1 LKITVLPHFIMR
13 SYLMKAARIYGPH
26 DIRLTD
32 VPTPEPGRGELV
44 CRVVRAGICGTD
56 HAIYTGEFSF
66 VKKGLVPFPM
76 TPGHEWSGVIEKI
89 GEGVEN
95 FCLGDRVVGDTSVA
109 CGVCYE
115 CLMGRY
121 DHCEKSRAVG
131 TILCWDGAYAEYILM
146 PARHVFHLPDTISFD
161 NAAMVEPAATALY
174 AVTLAEVKVGDT
186 VLILGSGPIGISAAK
201 LAKLCGASRVVIVGR
216 KEFKLR
222 KALDLGIDA
231 SINTAETP
239 FEEGVR
245 NAFGEWGV
253 EHVVEA
259 SGSLDLFTRTL
270 NVVKQ
275 SAVISLVAFY
285 EKMMNGFDIDRFVFG
300 DIKLRGVAGSLGM
313 YRPVLRLMASG
324 MLDLTSLIT
333 ARYGLAEVPGVM
345 ESMPERNAKRIKE
358 MIEFPE

>member
-1 LKITVLPHFIMR
+1 MTR
-13 SYLMKAARIYGPH
+13 STLMKAARIYGAH

-32 VPTPEPGRGELV
+32 VPTPEPGRGELL

-66 VKKGLVPFPM
+66 VKSGMVPFPM
-76 TPGHEWSGVIEKI
+76 TPGHEWSGVVESI
-89 GEGVEN
+89 GEGVEG
-95 FCLGDRVVGDTSVA
+95 FRRGDRVVGDTGVA

-115 CLMGRY
+115 CLIGRY
-121 DHCEKSRAVG
+121 DHCKKSRAVG

-146 PARHVFHLPDTISFD
+146 PARHVFHLPDTVTFD
-161 NAAMVEPAATALY
+161 NAAVVEPAATALY
-174 AVTLAEVKVGDT
+174 AVTLAEVKIGDT
-186 VLILGSGPIGISAAK
+186 VLVLGSGPIGIAAAR
-201 LAKLCGASRVVIVGR
+201 LAKLCGASRVVIAGR

-231 SINTAETP
+231 AVNTADTP

-253 EHVVEA
+253 EHVIEA
-259 SGSLDLFTRTL
+259 SGSIDLFTRTL
-270 NVVKQ
+270 GIVNQ

-285 EKMMNGFDIDRFVFG
+285 EKMVNGFDIDRFVFG
-300 DIKLRGVAGSLGM
+300 DVKLRGVAGSLGM

-333 ARYGLAEVPGVM
+333 ARYGLAEVPGIM
-345 ESMPERNAKRIKE
+345 ESMPERNPGRIKE

>member
-1 LKITVLPHFIMR
+1 MTR
-13 SYLMKAARIYGPH
+13 GALMKAARIYGAH

-32 VPTPEPGRGELV
+32 VPAPEPGRGDLL
-44 CRVVRAGICGTD
+44 CRVVRSGICGTD

-66 VKKGLVPFPM
+66 VKSGKVPFPM
-76 TPGHEWSGVIEKI
+76 TPGHEWSGVVERV
-89 GEGVEN
+89 GEGVEG
-95 FCLGDRVVGDTSVA
+95 FRRGDRVVGDTGVA

-121 DHCEKSRAVG
+121 DHCKKNRSVG
-131 TILCWDGAYAEYILM
+131 TVLCWDGAYAEYILM
-146 PARHVFHLPDTISFD
+146 PARHVFHLPDTITFD
-161 NAAMVEPAATALY
+161 NAAMIEPVATALY
-174 AVTLAEVKVGDT
+174 AVTLAEVKIGCT
-186 VLILGSGPIGISAAK
+186 VLVLGSGPIGIAAAK
-201 LAKLCGASRVVIVGR
+201 LAKICGASRVVIVGR

-231 SINTAETP
+231 AVNTTDTP

-253 EHVVEA
+253 EYVIEA

-270 NVVKQ
+270 GIVNQ

-285 EKMMNGFDIDRFVFG
+285 EKIMDGFDIDRFVFG

-313 YRPVLRLMASG
+313 YRPVIRLMASG

-333 ARYGLAEVPGVM
+333 ARYTLDEVPGIM
-345 ESMPERNAKRIKE
+345 ESMPERNSARIKE